1 MADVIDLS
9 RRFHKDNLITSKP
22 LEFRQDE
29 REIGHAM
36 MCLRSESARF
46 EAHRQEA
53 LRAGHNHIAFVPNHF
68 MLDSGY
74 HYTVVGLFRFRN
86 EEPMM
91 QRVYRLAGLMEC
103 ATRAPSAILRSD
115 LLRRFYQKIMEERE
129 ELNVVW
135 RGNVRHFLLPLHP
148 ELRNPNLLLHNV
160 EKAET
165 LKDLFLAI
173 SEETDLQFDLLRS
186 HYVFYLPRSF
196 TRV

>member
-9 RRFHKDNLITSKP
+9 ERFHRDNLIVANP
-22 LEFRQDE
+22 LEFRQGE
-29 REIGHAM
+29 WETGHAM
-36 MCLRSESARF
+36 MCPRAESERF

-53 LRAGHNHIAFVPNHF
+53 LRAGHGHISFVPNHF
-68 MLDSGY
+68 TLDGGA
-74 HYTVVGLFRFRN
+74 HYTFVGLFRFRN
-86 EEPMM
+86 EEVMM
-91 QRVYRLAGLMEC
+91 RRVYRLAGLMEC

-115 LLRRFYQKIMEERE
+115 LLRRFYQAILEERE

-148 ELRNPNLLLHNV
+148 ELRNPNLFLHNV

-165 LKDLFLAI
+165 LKDLFQAV
-173 SEETDLQFDLLRS
+173 SDETDTQFDILRS

-196 TRV
+196 TRA